1 MLKYRNKY
9 SAEDVTKRWA
19 ELSDLTKPTL
29 HESAN
34 QASRSTLLNKL
45 GAADGKTYGIVLE
58 SSKYFVKVAET
69 DVDSSQSKDFNYIGG
84 QANALHERF
93 DSYPAA
99 IRRLNI
105 KVASLRE
112 SFHMEEEGSDD
123 EEDALL
129 ADLAAKEQEKDTE
142 AEEDIDAVDAD
153 VDNLDSVMADIPTDL
168 DGEEVAADD
177 ENAALGDEV
186 DAADALGLDADVE
199 ADEAED
205 DDSKFDG
212 MGDDDDDDKDSKDP
226 AGQVQE
232 LMGEIGVALDGMV
245 DMSEPVLK
253 NILNTMIT
261 KCARGLEDAS
271 DETIKKLTSRIE
283 KRGKKLDEEGTEDGQ
298 MLDEYDHD
306 MELERGITWGKG
318 VDLDKGDCETCMGT
332 GGTAEGWDDE
342 TDSPTGGRCHDC
354 NGSGTDGSEEEYQE
368 MDESSDDN
376 DKLSEGGA
384 NGRALA
390 AADQNMAAV
399 NRRAAASADHKV
411 VRDERIENAKLKLQ
425 SSQGRSKQVLPEG
438 EDESEREYDR
448 NAGEDMDSEPDGMV
462 DGDVSF
468 EQFVNQYADQYPE
481 DDDTTRAQRIID
493 YLDNCASSVSE
504 FCLNQAFDEFES
516 DMTPEVKGM
525 VLDAAHSH
533 DTLKP
538 FISMLDNT
546 SAQSQELNESYL
558 LKLVKQLVTKEK
570 KSLIKK

>member
-29 HESAN
+29 HESVN

-58 SSKYFVKVAET
+58 SSKYFVKVADT
-69 DVDSSQSKDFNYIGG
+69 DVDSSMSKDFDYIGG

-112 SFHMEEEGSDD
+112 SFHMEAEPATD

-142 AEEDIDAVDAD
+142 TETDVDAIDAD
-153 VDNLDSVMADIPTDL
+153 VDNLDDVMADIPTDL
-168 DGEEVAADD
+168 DSEDVAADD
-177 ENAALGDEV
+177 AALDGDV
-186 DAADALGLDADVE
+186 DAADALGLDGEAD
-199 ADEAED
+199 ADEAEG

-212 MGDDDDDDKDSKDP
+212 MGDDNDDKDSEDP

-232 LMGEIGVALDGMV
+232 LMGEIGVALDGMIE
-245 DMSEPVLK
+245 MPEPVLK

-261 KCARGLEDAS
+261 KCERGLQDAS
-271 DETIKKLTSRIE
+271 DETIKKLTDRIE
-283 KRGKKLDEEGTEDGQ
+283 KRGKKLDEEGDEDGQ

-318 VDLDKGDCETCMGT
+318 VDHVKGECETCLGN
-332 GGTAEGWDDE
+332 GAGEDG
-342 TDSPTGGRCHDC
+342 PCHDC
-354 NGSGTDGSEEEYQE
+354 GGSGTDGSEDDYTEI
-368 MDESSDDN
+368 DESNDDN
-376 DKLSEGGA
+376 GNSRSEA
-384 NGRALA
+384 ARHQRVASIARRALPDFDA
-390 AADQNMAAV
+390 SNGKDSVSGMAKDALSYSKAG
-399 NRRAAASADHKV
+399 REGKYGHKPM
-411 VRDERIENAKLKLQ
+411 Q
-425 SSQGRSKQVLPEG
+425 QLPEG
-438 EDESEREYDR
+438 EDEREYDR
-448 NAGEDMDSEPDGMV
+448 NAGEDMDSDSDGMR

-468 EQFVNQYADQYPE
+468 EQFADQYADQYPE

-493 YLDNCASSVSE
+493 YLDNYASSVSE

-516 DMTPEVKGM
+516 DMTPEVKDM
-525 VLDAAHSH
+525 VLDAAQNHE
-533 DTLKP
+533 TLKP
-538 FISMLDNT
+538 FINMLNNT
-546 SAQSQELNESYL
+546 SAQSQGLNENYL